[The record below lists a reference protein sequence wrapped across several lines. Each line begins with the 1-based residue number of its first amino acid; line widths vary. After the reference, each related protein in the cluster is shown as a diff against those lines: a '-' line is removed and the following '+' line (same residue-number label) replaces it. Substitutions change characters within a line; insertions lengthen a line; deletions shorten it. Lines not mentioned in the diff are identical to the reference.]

1 VAKDLAARF
10 GVKKEWERWMAGAG
24 TGAVGRVD

>member
-10 GVKKEWERWMAGAG
+10 GVRKEWERWVAGAG